1 MHYRNSN
8 CLTLKT
14 ILKAILIGVF
24 GCLYTSLSAQKL
36 LESKQSSHFTYIF
49 KISDDEAKR
58 IYSKRNV
65 DIETDYFHTLIDSF
79 ATGNSYDKK
88 LKPGHYLKTY
98 SGKNIQKTEIAT
110 VQNFEVFLLNN
121 YQDLIIQLYDLDG
134 HLIRNADVKI
144 KSRSIKYNDH
154 LQAFLLKKSNKR
166 GLLQVTYLGKTSY
179 YYLDRNYN
187 NSAFRRN
194 SRKVLYGT
202 PLKYVWTPVEFV
214 VKLPVDAVKSISDGW
229 STGTIRRTEDF
240 FVRTYNKVACLF
252 DDSHCYQT
260 KRTDYKGYLIF
271 NKPKYRPGDTVKF
284 KSFLVNKRGKPHD
297 KPVSVFLYGNRQ

>member
-98 SGKNIQKTEIAT
+98 TDKDIQKTEIAT
-110 VQNFEVFLLNN
+110 VQNLEVFLLNN
-121 YQDLIIQLYDLDG
+121 YHDLVIQLYDLDG
-134 HLIRNADVKI
+134 NLISDADVNVKN
-144 KSRSIKYNDH
+144 RSLQYNDEI
-154 LQAFLLKKSNKR
+154 QAYSLRKSNKR
-166 GLLQVTYLGKTSY
+166 GLLQVT
-179 YYLDRNYN
+179 
-187 NSAFRRN
+187 
-194 SRKVLYGT
+194 
-202 PLKYVWTPVEFV
+202 
-214 VKLPVDAVKSISDGW
+214 
-229 STGTIRRTEDF
+229 
-240 FVRTYNKVACLF
+240 
-252 DDSHCYQT
+252 H
-260 KRTDYKGYLIF
+260 
-271 NKPKYRPGDTVKF
+271 
-284 KSFLVNKRGKPHD
+284 
-297 KPVSVFLYGNRQ
+297 